1 MRSKNPFV
9 FVILIPPAGPAGL
22 TLARLLQRHSIPCRL
37 FERDTDRFARGQG
50 GSLDLHEGSAQIA
63 LKEAGV
69 FDDFMKH
76 ARPEGEVLKIYNPQN
91 KVLLSEGDGQGGRPS
106 EFNGRPEIDRSKLR
120 ELLLDS
126 LEPSSVTWA
135 RKLRRV
141 QQDQNSGATDLY
153 FGNEKGEEK
162 EEGFDLVVGG
172 DGGWSK
178 VREALTPQQ
187 PVYSGVGGLDLR
199 LSDIDNRNP
208 RLAARVG
215 PGMCLTLGENRGLM
229 AQRNG
234 DGSVRVYAFVRR
246 PEEEYSDLAGEIA
259 TNPTSVKQKMLDR
272 FYSDWHE
279 EAQSL
284 VLNADDEIYV
294 RPMYMLP
301 VGLTWE
307 SKPGVTVIGD
317 AAHLMTPFAG
327 VGVNVAMEDALE
339 LSREIRAGHDAGE
352 WSSQDSLRK
361 SLAQAIQRYEK
372 SMWARAEENAKATWM
387 YLGLFFNQR
396 GGHAMIE
403 HFEEQKAKEKGSG

>member
-1 MRSKNPFV
+1 MAVLPRIAIV
-9 FVILIPPAGPAGL
+9 GAGPAGL
-22 TLARLLQRHSIPCRL
+22 TLARLLQRHSIPCRI
-37 FERDTDRFARGQG
+37 FERDADRFARGQG

-63 LKEAGV
+63 IKEAGLY
-69 FDDFMKH
+69 DQFMKH
-76 ARPEGEVLKIYNPQN
+76 ARPEGEVLKIYNPENQI
-91 KVLLSEGDGQGGRPS
+91 LLSEGDGQGGRPS

-141 QQDQNSGATDLY
+141 QRNEVSGVTDLY
-153 FGNEKGEEK
+153 FGNEKDEEK

-178 VREALTPQQ
+178 VRQALTSQQ

-199 LSDIDNRNP
+199 LSDIDKRNP

-215 PGMCLTLGENRGLM
+215 PGMCLTLGESRGLM

-234 DGSVRVYAFVRR
+234 DGSVRVYAFVRQ
-246 PEEEYSDLAGEIA
+246 PEEEYSHLAAEIA
-259 TNPTSVKQKMLDR
+259 TNPASVKQKMLDQ

-284 VLNADDEIYV
+284 VLNADDEIYL

-307 SKPGVTVIGD
+307 TKPGVTVIGD

-339 LSREIRAGHDAGE
+339 LSREIRTGQDAGE
-352 WSSQDSLRK
+352 WTSQTALRQ

-372 SMWARAEENAKATWM
+372 TMWARAEENAQATWM
-387 YLGLFFNQR
+387 YLGLFFNPR

-403 HFEEQKAKEKGSG
+403 HFEKEKAKEAGH